1 MNLRKGLGVLSFMC
15 ITLLCF
21 SAGCADEAERTRPA
35 QYKALH
41 RNAISQIV
49 DGRYDSAIKVFED
62 YLEEHPGDRESL
74 YGLAIAYTQK
84 SEIDKA
90 LGYVEQAVDAGL
102 PFGRFLAGPRSLLKL
117 LTDTAEFQELAK
129 KHAVELLHGPILGCV
144 TDSGAKFWV
153 RTANEALVQVFVST
167 SEKMDPPI
175 KSVIAKTA
183 KTSVTIWSETE
194 SPIKCVIAKT
204 NRAKDFTTVVA
215 IDGLE
220 ADTQYYYEPV
230 VAGKKVA
237 KRRSF
242 RTFPTSGTK
251 CKFKVGFGGGAG
263 YTPQHE
269 RMWNTI
275 ASHNPAAFL
284 FLGDNVY
291 IDHPEQPEVQQYCYY
306 RRRNRSEFRD
316 FAAATALYAIWDDH
330 DFGDNDSLGGPE
342 IDEPKWKRQV
352 WRVFCD
358 NWNNPYYG
366 GGKSRP
372 GCWFDFSIGD
382 VDFFMLDGRYYRSD
396 PQKDN
401 PSMLGPV
408 QKKWLLKKLKAS
420 KATFKVL
427 ASPVPWA
434 FGAKSGIQRTR
445 RGMVP
450 GSLDTWEGFKDE
462 RAEIFSL
469 IEENKIDGVILIS
482 ADRHRSDV
490 RKIERENGYAFYEF
504 ESSKLTNV
512 HTHSLVPGALFG
524 YNEKCSFWLLTF
536 DTTRPDPQVT
546 FQIIN
551 IDNEVI
557 YTLSFNKSRLTHKK
571 EHKSGE
577 GW

>member
-1 MNLRKGLGVLSFMC
+1 MNLRKGPGVLSFMC
-15 ITLLCF
+15 VTLLWF
-21 SAGCADEAERTRPA
+21 SVGCTTEAELDKRQRSA
-35 QYKALH
+35 VDYKKLH
-41 RNAISQIV
+41 RDAISQIV
-49 DGRYDSAIKVFED
+49 DGQYDSAIKVFED
-62 YLEEHPGDRESL
+62 YLKEYPGDQECL
-74 YGLAIAYTQK
+74 YSLAIAYTQK
-84 SEIDKA
+84 SEFDKA
-90 LGYVEQAVDAGL
+90 IRYVEQAVEAGL
-102 PFGRFLAGPRSLLKL
+102 PFGRFLAGPRSLLKP

-167 SEKMDPPI
+167 SEKMDSVV
-175 KSVIAKTA
+175 KS
-183 KTSVTIWSETE
+183 
-194 SPIKCVIAKT
+194 VIAKT

-215 IDGLE
+215 IDGLK

-251 CKFKVGFGGGAG
+251 CKFQVGFGGGAG
-263 YTPQHE
+263 YTPWHE

-275 ASHNPAAFL
+275 SSHKPAAFL

-291 IDHPEQPEVQQYCYY
+291 IDHPEQTAVQQYCYY
-306 RRRNRSEFRD
+306 RRRSHSEFRD

-330 DFGDNDSLGGPE
+330 DFGDNDILGGPE

-366 GGKSRP
+366 GGENQP

-396 PQKDN
+396 PKKDN
-401 PSMLGPV
+401 PSMLGPA

-445 RGMVP
+445 RGMVQ
-450 GSLDTWEGFKDE
+450 GGLDTWEGFKAE
-462 RAEIFSL
+462 REEIFSL
-469 IEENKIDGVILIS
+469 LEENKIDGVILIS
-482 ADRHRSDV
+482 ADRHRTDV

-504 ESSKLTNV
+504 ESSRLTNI
-512 HTHSLVPGALFG
+512 HTHDLVPGALFG
-524 YNEKCSFWLLTF
+524 YNEKCSFGLFTF
-536 DTTRPDPQVT
+536 DTTIPDPEIT
-546 FQIIN
+546 FQIVN

-557 YTLSFNKSRLTHKK
+557 YTLSLKKSQLMHKN
-571 EHKSGE
+571 SNG
-577 GW
+577 GQ